1 MVISTSFFGDSLI
14 FGARNKM
21 SRGRLMN
28 PIRVSTGIPGLDRM
42 LNGGLIAGRVYLVK
56 GSPGTGKTTLA
67 MHFAMEGVRN
77 GENVLYITLEEPA
90 DNLRE
95 DFGRMGFDV
104 RNPNFVLLDATPTI
118 ERYVLVE
125 DFFETYAK
133 NIEKLTAG
141 IIDRFKDVRYSRIVV
156 DPITMLKV
164 ASNTEVD
171 YRKSF
176 LTFVKSM
183 MKLRATVLITSEVE
197 KTDVEEYLVNGVIE
211 LRRMEVNGRLVRTIR
226 ITKFRGS
233 GFDPFV
239 RTFEVTDRGIT
250 IENAGVEG

>member
-1 MVISTSFFGDSLI
+1 
-14 FGARNKM
+14 
-21 SRGRLMN
+21 MN
-28 PIRVSTGIPGLDRM
+28 PVRVSTGIAGLDKM
-42 LNGGLIAGRVYLVK
+42 LNGGLIGGRVYLVK

-67 MHFAMEGVRN
+67 MHFAMEGVKN
-77 GENVLYITLEEPA
+77 GEDVLYITLEEPA
-90 DNLRE
+90 ENIRE

-104 RNPNFVLLDATPTI
+104 RNPSFVLLDATPTV
-118 ERYVLVE
+118 EKYVLVE

-133 NIEKLTAG
+133 SLEKLTSA
-141 IIDRFKDVRYSRIVV
+141 IVERFREIRYSRIIV

-164 ASNTEVD
+164 AANTEMD

-183 MKLRATVLITSEVE
+183 MKLKATVLITSELE
-197 KTDVEEYLVNGVIE
+197 KTDIEEYLVNGVIE
-211 LRRMEVNGRLVRTIR
+211 LKRMEVNGRLMRTVR

-239 RTFEVTDRGIT
+239 RTFEITDRGMVINT
-250 IENAGVEG
+250 DEEVGGLE